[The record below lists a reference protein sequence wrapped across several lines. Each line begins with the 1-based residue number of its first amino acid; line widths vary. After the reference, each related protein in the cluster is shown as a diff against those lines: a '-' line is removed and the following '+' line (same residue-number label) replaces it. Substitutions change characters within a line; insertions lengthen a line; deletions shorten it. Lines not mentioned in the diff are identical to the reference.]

1 MSRHY
6 TFFRRYPNLR
16 RQFRHLS
23 LEGDNFQWRFLP
35 EVGLPI
41 GGVEIPSVKMFK
53 AMLLPGGALLLG
65 VMALVYSGWL
75 TLALPALSFL
85 YYCALAGG
93 VLLAWRFHS
102 SRTFLAL
109 LVLFLAG
116 QAVPLLAGGTPSVIL
131 TIVRIVSVL
140 VPIDFVLIAVMHE
153 RGFAMESISPV
164 ALLLFVESVVV
175 FVFSRISSASPSAAH
190 VHHAGATLQFQG
202 YVLII
207 LAAACAFLFGR
218 FLFTR
223 KPADSALFWSLLAF
237 FLSLRFTGTARTSI
251 VYAAAAACILA
262 TSIIENS
269 YLLAYHDE
277 LTTLP
282 SRRAFKEALLR
293 LQDPYSIAVV
303 DIDHFKKFN
312 DTYGH
317 DTGDQ
322 VLRLVA
328 SNLAR
333 VTGGGQAYRCGG
345 EEFNILFP
353 GKSTAEVV
361 EHLERLRQNI
371 QTSEF
376 RMRGHDR
383 RQAPRGPDRRNE
395 KNRGRVAKEHL
406 IRELGQDKSPTSLS
420 VTVSIGV
427 ATSSRKQ
434 ADPDTVLKA
443 ADKALYR
450 AKANGRNRLETASTR
465 RTRTQAAGIA

>member
-1 MSRHY
+1 MKTLKS
-6 TFFRRYPNLR
+6 
-16 RQFRHLS
+16 
-23 LEGDNFQWRFLP
+23 
-35 EVGLPI
+35 
-41 GGVEIPSVKMFK
+41 
-53 AMLLPGGALLLG
+53 MLLPGGALLLG

-75 TLALPALSFL
+75 TLALPALTFL

-93 VLLAWRFHS
+93 MLLAWRFHS
-102 SRTFLAL
+102 SRTLLAL

-116 QAVPLLAGGTPSVIL
+116 QAVPLLAGGTPAVVL

-153 RGFAMESISPV
+153 RGFALESISPV
-164 ALLLFVESVVV
+164 VLLLFVESVVV
-175 FVFSRISSASPSAAH
+175 FVFSRISVTSPSVAHARHAA
-190 VHHAGATLQFQG
+190 ATIQFQG
-202 YVLII
+202 YALII
-207 LAAACAFLFGR
+207 LAATCAFLVGR

-223 KPADSALFWSLLAF
+223 KPADCALLWSLLAF
-237 FLSLRFTGTARTSI
+237 FLSLRFAENARTSL
-251 VYAAAAACILA
+251 VYAATAACVLG

-317 DTGDQ
+317 DIGDQ

-353 GKSTAEVV
+353 GKSTAEVT
-361 EHLERLRQNI
+361 EHLERLRGNI
-371 QTSEF
+371 QASEF
-376 RMRGHDR
+376 RMRGDDR
-383 RQAPRGPDRRNE
+383 RQAPRGPDRRDA
-395 KNRGRVAKEHL
+395 KSRGRMAKGHA
-406 IRELGQDKSPTSLS
+406 IRQLAQEKSPTSLS
-420 VTVSIGV
+420 VTVSIGL
-427 ATSSRKQ
+427 ATSSRQQ

-450 AKANGRNRLETASTR
+450 AKANGRNRLETASAR
-465 RTRTQAAGIA
+465 RTRTQAAGIAG